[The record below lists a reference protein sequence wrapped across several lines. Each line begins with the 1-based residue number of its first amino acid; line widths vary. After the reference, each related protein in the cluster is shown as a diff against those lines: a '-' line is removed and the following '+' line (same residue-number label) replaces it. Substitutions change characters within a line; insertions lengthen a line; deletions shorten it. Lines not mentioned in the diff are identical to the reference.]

1 VAPGTSTT
9 FNFNVTAPTT
19 PGVYN
24 FQWKMVRDGV
34 QWFGALSANVAVGV
48 NGTNDSQFISQTV
61 PGIMSPAQSYP
72 VSVTLQ
78 NTGTATWAPGS
89 HFLGSENPEAN
100 TTWGLDRVDLTAQ
113 VAPGANVTLSFNV
126 TTPSTAG
133 TYNFQWRMVQ
143 NSTRFGGF
151 TTNVSVNVQ
160 QAQAMALY
168 FVHADHL
175 NTPRLVADATGT
187 TVWRWD
193 QGEPFGNNPA
203 DENPSG
209 LGAFDLPLRLPG
221 QYFDAETG
229 LHYNYFRD
237 YDPSIGRYGESDPL
251 GLAGGINTYAYV
263 VSNPVASRD
272 FFGLSFWSELW
283 KRGGEQGAVKG
294 AGAEFAGICA
304 KTLCKR
310 NFGQP
315 ASELD
320 AFTECTGLL
329 EDAKMMAQ
337 GRAYNVLK
345 TCTDLCVTL
354 TKDCRKDKSSCAPP
368 SVTDVGN
375 DV

>member
-1 VAPGTSTT
+1 
-9 FNFNVTAPTT
+9 
-19 PGVYN
+19 
-24 FQWKMVRDGV
+24 
-34 QWFGALSANVAVGV
+34 
-48 NGTNDSQFISQTV
+48 
-61 PGIMSPAQSYP
+61 
-72 VSVTLQ
+72 
-78 NTGTATWAPGS
+78 
-89 HFLGSENPEAN
+89 
-100 TTWGLDRVDLTAQ
+100 
-113 VAPGANVTLSFNV
+113 
-126 TTPSTAG
+126 
-133 TYNFQWRMVQ
+133 
-143 NSTRFGGF
+143 
-151 TTNVSVNVQ
+151 
-160 QAQAMALY
+160 
-168 FVHADHL
+168 
-175 NTPRLVADATGT
+175 
-187 TVWRWD
+187 
-193 QGEPFGNNPA
+193 
-203 DENPSG
+203 
-209 LGAFDLPLRLPG
+209 LPG
-221 QYFDAETG
+221 QRYDKETG

-237 YDPSIGRYGESDPL
+237 YDPGIGRYGESDPL
-251 GLAGGINTYAYV
+251 GLAGGINTYVYV